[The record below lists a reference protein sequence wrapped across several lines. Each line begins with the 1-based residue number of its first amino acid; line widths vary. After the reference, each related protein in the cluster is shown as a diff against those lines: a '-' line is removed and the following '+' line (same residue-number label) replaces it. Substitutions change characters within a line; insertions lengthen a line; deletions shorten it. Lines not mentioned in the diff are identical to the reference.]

1 MPDASPDFLVPTFRT
16 CERATLECQKGHS
29 CTSTVA
35 LLQAYPGLFKPISGL
50 QQVSVKFNQLI
61 INDLKNIAKI
71 TYLHRVGYRL
81 QISQNERPKT
91 AK

>member
-1 MPDASPDFLVPTFRT
+1 M
-16 CERATLECQKGHS
+16 
-29 CTSTVA
+29 
-35 LLQAYPGLFKPISGL
+35 
-50 QQVSVKFNQLI
+50 SVKFNRLI
-61 INDLKNIAKI
+61 INDLKNTAKI